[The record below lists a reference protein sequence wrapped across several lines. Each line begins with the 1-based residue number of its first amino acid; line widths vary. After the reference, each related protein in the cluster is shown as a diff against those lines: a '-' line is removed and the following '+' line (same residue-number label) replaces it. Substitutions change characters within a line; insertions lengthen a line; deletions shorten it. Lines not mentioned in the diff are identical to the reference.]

1 MLEEQPRPLAARDRE
16 LEFQWFRKGNREP
29 LRIGGARGATETP
42 RSRSG
47 GAGESESVTAR
58 PGESQEAEGKPR
70 WSPAKPGEPIRSE
83 MATGDAWWSE
93 KGTGEA
99 WRRQTPR
106 ENKKTLNF

>member
-16 LEFQWFRKGNREP
+16 LEFQWFLKGNREP
-29 LRIGGARGATETP
+29 PRTGGARGATETP
-42 RSRSG
+42 RLRSG

-83 MATGDAWWSE
+83 MATDDA
-93 KGTGEA
+93 
-99 WRRQTPR
+99 
-106 ENKKTLNF
+106 

>member
-16 LEFQWFRKGNREP
+16 LEFQWFLKGNREP
-29 LRIGGARGATETP
+29 PRTGGARGATETP
-42 RSRSG
+42 RLRSG

-99 WRRQTPR
+99 WRRRTPR
-106 ENKKTLNF
+106 ENKETLNF